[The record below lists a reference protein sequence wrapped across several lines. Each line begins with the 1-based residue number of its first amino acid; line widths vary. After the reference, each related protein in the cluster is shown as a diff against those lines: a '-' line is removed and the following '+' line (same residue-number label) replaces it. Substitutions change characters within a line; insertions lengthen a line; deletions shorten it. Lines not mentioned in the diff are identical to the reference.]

1 MYVAEFKTSAILVLR
16 RTFKQVA
23 RSWWEVEVTLRRLG
37 EFLVF
42 SLCLLSRFF
51 RTDLREVFSF

>member
-1 MYVAEFKTSAILVLR
+1 MYVAELKTSAILVLR
-16 RTFKQVA
+16 RTFKQVVW
-23 RSWWEVEVTLRRLG
+23 SWWEVEVKLRILG

-42 SLCLLSRFF
+42 WLCLLSRLF

>member
-1 MYVAEFKTSAILVLR
+1 MYVAELKTSVMLVLR

-23 RSWWEVEVTLRRLG
+23 RSWWEVEVKLRILG

-42 SLCLLSRFF
+42 SLCLLSRLF